1 MNSIRKV
8 IIRKWILHLWIHRLL
23 LNLTYKINL
32 KSDKYVALSNL
43 TMYYTWEI
51 WKNHIRTINLN
62 YQLQGWNEEFELPD
76 RSYSI
81 WDIQDRFEYIFKKHG
96 EKTVDPSIKVYVNK
110 IENRITLKLK
120 QILSPTFN
128 SWNNELTWK
137 Q

>member
-1 MNSIRKV
+1 MNTTFVNSKNS
-8 IIRKWILHLWIHRLL
+8 KTSDTHRLL

-81 WDIQDRFEYIFKKHG
+81 WDIQDCFEYIFKKHE